1 MIHTYFY
8 GLAAAL
14 ALAGAAP
21 IAFPFVFRRPVLAHA
36 RASELGEMERAY
48 DRDMYLARSGYS
60 LRRTPSPA
68 DLPKPVL
75 TRVQYEVG
83 GTAYCADVTLLTPRG
98 DRPDSLPTL
107 WYDPRDPKRVTAVR
121 PAWALG
127 LIAVAG
133 AIAIAGHQLPF

>member
-8 GLAAAL
+8 GVAAAL
-14 ALAGAAP
+14 ALAGMTH
-21 IAFPFVFRRPVLAHA
+21 IAFLLAFRRPVLAHS
-36 RASELGEMERAY
+36 RASELGEMERTY

-83 GTAYCADVTLLTPRG
+83 GTAYCADVTLLTARG
-98 DRPDSLPTL
+98 ARPESLPTL
-107 WYDPRDPKRVTAVR
+107 WYDPRDPARVTGIG
-121 PAWALG
+121 PAWGLG
-127 LIAVAG
+127 LMALAG
-133 AIAIAGHQLPF
+133 AIAIAGHQLPL